1 MTWLKRTGA
10 PGRETDVPAWRTAP
24 GMAEMGTW
32 CGISFRPTRRLL
44 LAAGVAALPALPAH
58 AGQADV
64 IGATVR
70 QRTRNVFDFDV
81 TIRSNDTGWDAY
93 ADRIEVLGP
102 DGAILRTRVLEHPHE
117 QEQPFTRD
125 VYDVTIPRGIG
136 TVTIRAHHKAAGF
149 DGAICPVKL
158 PSR

>member
-1 MTWLKRTGA
+1 L
-10 PGRETDVPAWRTAP
+10 
-24 GMAEMGTW
+24 
-32 CGISFRPTRRLL
+32 RRLL
-44 LAAGVAALPALPAH
+44 LAAGVAALPTLPAH

-64 IGATVR
+64 TGATVQ

-93 ADRIEVLGP
+93 ADRLEVLAP
-102 DGAILRTRVLEHPHE
+102 DGTVLGTRVLEHPHE

-125 VYDVTIPRGIG
+125 VYDVTVPGGIS
-136 TVTIRAHHKAAGF
+136 TVTIRAHHKTAGF
-149 DGAICPVKL
+149 DGASFAVKL

>member
-1 MTWLKRTGA
+1 M
-10 PGRETDVPAWRTAP
+10 TAP
-24 GMAEMGTW
+24 GAPRGT
-32 CGISFRPTRRLL
+32 SFRAMRRLL
-44 LAAGVAALPALPAH
+44 LAAGLAALPTLSAH

-64 IGATVR
+64 TGATVQ
-70 QRTRNVFDFDV
+70 QRARNVFDFDV

-102 DGAILRTRVLEHPHE
+102 DGAILGARVLEHPHE

-125 VYDVTIPRGIG
+125 VYDVTIPGGIG
-136 TVTIRAHHKAAGF
+136 TVTIRAHHKTAGF
-149 DGAICPVKL
+149 DGATFPVKL